1 MKENELRE
9 IDKKIEMAGK
19 QIWDNRKRFD
29 IEISRLQKHYKEI
42 VSRLNEIKKN
52 RERLLRNNL
61 QRKNTEVRQKTSD
74 LENKKKQGINLVKFL
89 EQKHSTMS
97 DYSLLDNLRDFPKL
111 MPDIDCDIGR
121 EKDDYSIRYGSWDIS
136 EELV

>member
-9 IDKKIEMAGK
+9 IDKKIEMTAK
-19 QIWDNRKRFD
+19 QIDDNQKRLD
-29 IEISRLQKHYKEI
+29 IEISKLQKHYREI
-42 VSRLNEIKKN
+42 VLRLKEIKKN
-52 RERLLRNNL
+52 RESILRDNL
-61 QRKNTEVRQKTSD
+61 QRKNAEVREKTSD
-74 LENKKKQGINLVKFL
+74 LENKKKQGINLVTFL

-136 EELV
+136 EELL

>member
-52 RERLLRNNL
+52 RERILRNNL

-74 LENKKKQGINLVKFL
+74 LENKKKQGINLVTFL

-97 DYSLLDNLRDFPKL
+97 DYSLLDNLRDFP
-111 MPDIDCDIGR
+111 
-121 EKDDYSIRYGSWDIS
+121 
-136 EELV
+136 

>member
-52 RERLLRNNL
+52 RERILRNNL

-97 DYSLLDNLRDFPKL
+97 DYSLLDNLRDFP
-111 MPDIDCDIGR
+111 
-121 EKDDYSIRYGSWDIS
+121 
-136 EELV
+136 

>member
-74 LENKKKQGINLVKFL
+74 LENKKKQGINLVTFL

-97 DYSLLDNLRDFPKL
+97 DYSLLDNLRDFP
-111 MPDIDCDIGR
+111 
-121 EKDDYSIRYGSWDIS
+121 
-136 EELV
+136 